1 MAGFIF
7 GKIRIVTTPYAGD
20 EALATAPLG
29 QEPESS
35 TIVFLVPVEVLRMP
49 LAY

>member
-1 MAGFIF
+1 MACFIC
-7 GKIRIVTTPYAGD
+7 GKIRIVTTPFVGD
-20 EALATAPLG
+20 EALTTAPLG

-35 TIVFLVPVEVLRMP
+35 TIVFLVPDEVLRVP